1 MIIII
6 PAPRTCPPVDVTCHA
21 SDFRK
26 IIRRLQKLLKEGKVE
41 TSDVEHD
48 EVDSD
53 ISENDSSSDTSSSSD
68 SDPQPEAKRARL
80 YDQKKLFKE
89 SESSKDDND
98 FYGFAPLKD

>member
-1 MIIII
+1 M
-6 PAPRTCPPVDVTCHA
+6 AKENFLKYQNGVSANENVDELH
-21 SDFRK
+21 S
-26 IIRRLQKLLKEGKVE
+26 RLQKLLQEGKVE
-41 TSDVEHD
+41 ASDVEHD

-98 FYGFAPLKD
+98 FYGFVPLKD